1 MTRVEPSNPA
11 GDMLFLRQL
20 LLFASQLLSITPT
33 VAWQARVLEVT
44 KMCLIKCLSFVF
56 FSRLLLWTPSEFLW
70 IISKMNFV
78 RAQQWGLPVEGC
90 QGSAWPVP
98 LPAQQWGLSQHRA
111 ESLWGTGATPALHI
125 WYLPGNGLRP
135 GWALAGWGQVGLGC
149 GLTGTGADGP
159 GGLTWGQELW
169 DGLVKEGL
177 LVPWA
182 LDTFQSF
189 TRPNFVLKMCK
200 IYSLAQ

>member
-11 GDMLFLRQL
+11 GDMLFLRHL

-56 FSRLLLWTPSEFLW
+56 FSFVALDPIRVSLNHLRDEF
-70 IISKMNFV
+70 
-78 RAQQWGLPVEGC
+78 C
-90 QGSAWPVP
+90 QGTAVGAPRGGVAGISLACPTASTAVGSV
-98 LPAQQWGLSQHRA
+98 PAQSRVSVGHWGNPSPAHLLPPWEWA
-111 ESLWGTGATPALHI
+111 EARLG
-125 WYLPGNGLRP
+125 PGWVRP
-135 GWALAGWGQVGLGC
+135 GWAGLWPHWDRGWW
-149 GLTGTGADGP
+149 P
-159 GGLTWGQELW
+159 RGLTWGQELW

-182 LDTFQSF
+182 LDTFQSS